1 MLNESVQKRL
11 MNSVKKHYAIKD
23 NFYHIKSVND
33 ILFNNQLL
41 DEEQLM
47 NGEGEDGEELEP
59 GRLKGGKKNWNL
71 QQLTGKL
78 LTAVFKDFLIFD
90 DIFEFVQCFWPTID
104 SAKYIVKYAK
114 Y

>member
-1 MLNESVQKRL
+1 
-11 MNSVKKHYAIKD
+11 MNSVKRNYAIKD
-23 NFYHIKSVND
+23 NFYYIKSIND

-41 DEEQLM
+41 EHDP
-47 NGEGEDGEELEP
+47 NTVDGDGDGDDGEGGQQ
-59 GRLKGGKKNWNL
+59 KSKKNWNL

-90 DIFEFVQCFWPTID
+90 DIFEFVQCYWPAVD
-104 SAKYIVKYAK
+104 STKYIVKYAK